1 MKERIIK
8 IGKLSGLLV
17 IRQVWTTVCNLYL
30 LISEPFLTVRRIKAK
45 RDKSQTL
52 ILVSIFA
59 SPIVLYVIARLIT
72 DLWWYRRILPSVGA
86 VFGLTFL
93 VETIAFGFLFYW
105 VYQVISKNHIGD
117 YREKI

>member
-1 MKERIIK
+1 MKEK
-8 IGKLSGLLV
+8 IVKISKLSILLV

-30 LISEPFLTVRRIKAK
+30 LVYEPFLTLRKIKVK
-45 RDKSQTL
+45 KDKSQTL
-52 ILVSIFA
+52 ILISILA

-105 VYQVISKNHIGD
+105 TYQVISKNHLRD